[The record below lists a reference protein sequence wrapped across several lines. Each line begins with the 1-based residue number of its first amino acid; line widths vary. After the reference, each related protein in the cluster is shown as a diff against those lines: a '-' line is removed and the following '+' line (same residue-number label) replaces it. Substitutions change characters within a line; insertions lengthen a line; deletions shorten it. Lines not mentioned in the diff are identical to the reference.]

1 MNEMVDFSF
10 QGDSHKVL
18 SVSKSGCRWVY
29 SSPKNSIL
37 FNRATAK
44 HAIKYLM
51 DNCFFMS
58 GGQIFHEIIGI
69 PMGSDPAPF
78 MANLFLYH
86 YESKWMKE
94 LKKSNL
100 IQARKFS
107 NTFRF
112 IDDLSAM
119 NDGGLFEQ
127 NFKEIYPPELEL
139 KKEHGNE
146 SASFLDLD
154 ITLKDQQFNVK
165 LFDKRDA
172 FPFDIVRMPH
182 RNSNIPSRIFYS
194 SIGAEILRIA
204 RTSSNCKSFQESS
217 KKLLSRMFKQGA
229 IKERVIKT
237 LKRAFG
243 RHDILKEFAG
253 TASLFADTLVK

>member
-1 MNEMVDFSF
+1 MLNSINRINSKRRAKSISTFDFSTLYTKIPHDKLIEVMNEMVDFSF

-51 DNCFFMS
+51 DNCFFTC
-58 GGQIFHEIIGI
+58 GGQIFRQIIGI

-119 NDGGLFEQ
+119 NDGGLFER
-127 NFKEIYPPELEL
+127 NF
-139 KKEHGNE
+139 
-146 SASFLDLD
+146 
-154 ITLKDQQFNVK
+154 
-165 LFDKRDA
+165 
-172 FPFDIVRMPH
+172 
-182 RNSNIPSRIFYS
+182 
-194 SIGAEILRIA
+194 
-204 RTSSNCKSFQESS
+204 
-217 KKLLSRMFKQGA
+217 
-229 IKERVIKT
+229 
-237 LKRAFG
+237 
-243 RHDILKEFAG
+243 
-253 TASLFADTLVK
+253 